1 MNHPAP
7 SRLSISSEQ
16 RGEVLIAF
24 RVLNESKVPEV
35 FFEKSHASY
44 FGDGKPFAEV
54 PHNRAKVGVSG
65 LLVFHWKSAC
75 VI

>member
-1 MNHPAP
+1 MVRSS

-16 RGEVLIAF
+16 SGEVLIAF
-24 RVLNESKVPEV
+24 RVLDESEVPEV
-35 FFEKSHASY
+35 FFKKPHASY
-44 FGDGKPFAEV
+44 LGDGKPFVEM